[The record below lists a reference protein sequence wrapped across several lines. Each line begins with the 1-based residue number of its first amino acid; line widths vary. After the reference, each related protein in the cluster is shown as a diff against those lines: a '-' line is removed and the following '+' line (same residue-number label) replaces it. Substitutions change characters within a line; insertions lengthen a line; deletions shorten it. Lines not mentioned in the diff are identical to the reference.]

1 MRRFLPACLP
11 ACLTVILLAGRAPG
25 QQTIWVDADVSPSG
39 NGTQASPYGTLTEA
53 VAVANAG
60 DTIML
65 EMSTASYDDQSPNIE
80 GFGTTG
86 ITIPAGVKIQL
97 WDADGNVNERA
108 RFVTANGATTCF
120 RLEGPISAG
129 TTQILTYLTTQPQK
143 VPDTNQGLE
152 IHGFQNGI
160 AIDVTSLTAPAYDV
174 SALVD
179 GVAFYGC
186 RQAVVLESDA
196 GSQAITLDLTLQ
208 RFLVRVP
215 DSSSSLLPDQPQLSF
230 APDSPPITG
239 RHDLNVELVG
249 GDLRTVDRALQA
261 SMVLV
266 DLPRQA
272 DVTLYVQG
280 VAIAGRPAG
289 LLGPP
294 PQVYPIEHC
303 GIEVVAGKADHQV
316 DVQLANVEIHDAQ
329 YDGVYVRIK
338 GDGNGTSNTFGT
350 FVAENSCV
358 ITENGG
364 APPVPGDYSRS
375 GIHLVSRE
383 GGTWSLVR
391 ISDSQVNSNAHHGL
405 FVEGSSFWDQEDKF
419 GSIVLG
425 KSEFRYNGQ
434 GQSGQAHGVFIS
446 VLDYDIASLVMH
458 HLYLANNRTSGF
470 RLDTDGST
478 LRQSP
483 RAFLLRAS
491 NCVLSKNEGQG
502 AVGQY
507 LFDSAP
513 FVLYGVNNVEG
524 RVHLA
529 QVTITDNDAPYAV
542 AVQYGDEDPLDP
554 GNPPVT
560 KKLWKPGSNVHNCV
574 LKKNGPVQVNGVMS
588 DQAFYPWPMANIPD
602 DLWQA
607 MFDSTYNCNLG
618 TLGAPDASA
627 YTNAR
632 QNQYGDPLLTTIAQD
647 LGLVFPD
654 QAQGSPLIDAG
665 MATTVPNTSNDVR
678 GEPRPDAQTG
688 LKDIGAYEVQQ

>member
-11 ACLTVILLAGRAPG
+11 ACLSLFLLAGMARG
-25 QQTIWVDADVSPSG
+25 KQTIWVDADQVPSG

-53 VAVANAG
+53 LAAAVAG

-65 EMSTASYDDQSPNIE
+65 EMSTAPYDDQSPNVE
-80 GFGTTG
+80 GFLPVG

-108 RFVTANGATTCF
+108 RFVTANSAAVCF

-129 TTQILTYLTTQPQK
+129 TTQILTYLTSQPQK

-152 IHGFQNGI
+152 IHGFDEGI
-160 AIDVTSLTAPAYDV
+160 TIDLTGGSAPAFDV

-186 RQAVVLESDA
+186 RKAVILATD
-196 GSQAITLDLTLQ
+196 GGTQAITLDLTLQ

-215 DSSSSLLPDQPQLSF
+215 DSSSPLSPDLPQIAFSPYT
-230 APDSPPITG
+230 APPSG
-239 RHDLNVELVG
+239 RHDLNIELVG

-261 SMVLV
+261 SMVLA
-266 DLPRQA
+266 DLPRQT
-272 DVTLYVQG
+272 DISLYVQG

-303 GIEVVAGKADHQV
+303 GIEVVAGKAEHQV
-316 DVQLANVEIHDAQ
+316 DVQLANVEVHDAE
-329 YDGVYVRIK
+329 YDGVHVRIK
-338 GDGNGTSNTFGT
+338 GDKVTQSNTFGT

-358 ITENGG
+358 ITENGSG
-364 APPVPGDYSRS
+364 QPVPSGYSKS

-383 GGTWSLVR
+383 GGTWTLVR
-391 ISDSQVNSNAHHGL
+391 ISDSQVNSNVGHGL
-405 FVEGSSFWDQEDKF
+405 FAEGSSFSDQADKF
-419 GSIVLG
+419 GTIVLG

-434 GQSGQAHGVFIS
+434 GQSGKAHGVF
-446 VLDYDIASLVMH
+446 VKVMDYDIDSLVMH
-458 HLYLANNRTSGF
+458 HLLLANNRTSGF
-470 RLDTDGST
+470 RLDIETSDDRTTRS
-478 LRQSP
+478 
-483 RAFLLRAS
+483 FLLRAS
-491 NCVLSKNEGQG
+491 NCVLSNNQGQG

-507 LFDSAP
+507 LFAAAP
-513 FVLYGVNNVEG
+513 LVLYGAGEVQG
-524 RVHLA
+524 TIHLA
-529 QVTITDNDAPYAV
+529 QLTITDNDAPYAV
-542 AVQYGDEDPLDP
+542 AVQYEDRDPQDP
-554 GNPPVT
+554 GNPADDT
-560 KKLWKPGSNVHNCV
+560 RLWQPGSNVHNCV
-574 LKKNGPVQVNGVMS
+574 LNKNGPVYVGTVLS
-588 DQAFYPWPMANIPD
+588 DQAFYPWPTRDAPY

-607 MFDSTYNCNLG
+607 MFNSTYNSNLG
-618 TLGAPDASA
+618 KLGAPKASA
-627 YTNAR
+627 YTTDR

-654 QAQGSPLIDAG
+654 QSQGSPLIDAG

-688 LKDIGAYEVQQ
+688 RKDIGAYEVQQ